1 MSVLGKYPYFGV
13 TKHITLGKYLS
24 SEKCLIIL
32 IFIFDIIFYQSDAL
46 KNKINL
52 LHTMSGVMKK
62 ILEVNF
68 TSDL

>member
-1 MSVLGKYPYFGV
+1 MFLSVLGKYPYFGV

-46 KNKINL
+46 KNKIYL
-52 LHTMSGVMKK
+52 
-62 ILEVNF
+62 
-68 TSDL
+68 